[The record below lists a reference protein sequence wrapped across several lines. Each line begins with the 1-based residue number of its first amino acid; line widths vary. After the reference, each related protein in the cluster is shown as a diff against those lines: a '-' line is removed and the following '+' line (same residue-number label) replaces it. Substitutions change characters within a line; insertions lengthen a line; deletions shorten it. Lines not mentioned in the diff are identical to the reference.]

1 MTKQK
6 KTKKPGPEA
15 VRDAVAIIRKHGL
28 SAGELVALFDLS
40 QSWVTRARRADL
52 PTVRNGRH
60 DPAAVLAWIRAR
72 ESEKPPPAARE
83 DSKTMERWR
92 SARAD
97 VAEIERELRLGQLV
111 PRAEVAEAM
120 GMACLV
126 AKNRLFNAV
135 TKVASQCSHLAPRA
149 EFEVE
154 RVLRAE
160 VIEVC
165 EAFSRSMHPAD
176 YGYRWPPE
184 DGASTPTAT
193 TTPNTASSTTSPA
206 AATRNPT
213 DGVVTGAARSAD
225 AEDLTDPP
233 ADAGNTPTENEE

>member
-15 VRDAVAIIRKHGL
+15 VRDAVALIRRHGL

-52 PTVRNGRH
+52 PTMRSGRH

-72 ESEKPPPAARE
+72 EAEKPPPAARE

-97 VAEIERELRLGQLV
+97 VAEIERALRLGQLV
-111 PRAEVAEAM
+111 RRDEVVEAM
-120 GMACLV
+120 GMSSLTC
-126 AKNRLFNAV
+126 KNRLFASV

-154 RVLRAE
+154 RILRAE
-160 VIEVC
+160 VTDIC
-165 EAFSRSMHPAD
+165 NDFARSMDPRD
-176 YGYRWPPE
+176 YGYRWPPQ
-184 DGASTPTAT
+184 DGDAATAATNPASG
-193 TTPNTASSTTSPA
+193 TTSPA
-206 AATRNPT
+206 TATNNST
-213 DGVVTGAARSAD
+213 DGVATGTARPAD

-233 ADAGNTPTENEE
+233 ADDAGNIPTENEE